1 VEFFVCSSGF
11 KDAASKRV
19 NEAML
24 QVGTDPIERVRRVL
38 IVDDDAVVLRGFRR
52 AFEHMASEV
61 ETANTVDAALALAR
75 ERPSELCI
83 VDFQLG
89 GQSGLELIRTLRT
102 EFPASILVMM
112 TGYGSMELAA
122 QAIRAGANEVVAK
135 PITAR
140 EIVERLGGKRLT
152 PIETPSVDRALWEH
166 VTRVLGDCNGN
177 KSETARRLR
186 KPRSWL
192 QRFLARSAPR
202 A

>member
-1 VEFFVCSSGF
+1 
-11 KDAASKRV
+11 
-19 NEAML
+19 ML
-24 QVGTDPIERVRRVL
+24 EVGTDPIKVVRRVL
-38 IVDDDAVVLRGFRR
+38 IVDDDVVVLRGFRR
-52 AFEHMASEV
+52 AFEHLVCEV
-61 ETANTVDAALALAR
+61 ETATSVATALSLAR
-75 ERPSELCI
+75 ERPSELCV

-102 EFPASILVMM
+102 EFPASILVLM
-112 TGYGSMELAA
+112 TGYGSMQIAA
-122 QAIRAGANEVVAK
+122 QAIRGGANEVVAK
-135 PITAR
+135 PVTAR
-140 EIVERLGGKRLT
+140 EIVGRIGGESPV

-202 A
+202 D

>member
-1 VEFFVCSSGF
+1 MLEGVQGRGLQGVD
-11 KDAASKRV
+11 K
-19 NEAML
+19 AML
-24 QVGTDPIERVRRVL
+24 EIGSDPIHRIRRVL
-38 IVDDDAVVLRGFRR
+38 VVDDDAVILRGFRR
-52 AFEHMASEV
+52 AFEHIVSKV
-61 ETANTVDAALALAR
+61 ETANTVDTALALAR

-83 VDFQLG
+83 VDFQLAG
-89 GQSGLELIRTLRT
+89 RSGLELIQTLRT
-102 EFPASILVMM
+102 EFPASILVLM
-112 TGYGSMELAA
+112 TGYGSMQLAA

-140 EIVERLGGKRLT
+140 EIVERIGGECLT

-166 VTRVLGDCNGN
+166 VARVLGDCNGN